1 MKTNGNA
8 SPNWELS
15 NSQRYVRGIIGAAT
29 LTAVLLVPGL
39 SEGWLF
45 LLAIIGAYEGM
56 TAIFNADLV
65 YGVLS
70 LVYAATPAIS
80 HEESEEEGT
89 TAPLITAGEQQG
101 YSMVA

>member
-1 MKTNGNA
+1 MKTNSNA
-8 SPNWELS
+8 IPNWELS
-15 NSQRYVRGIIGAAT
+15 NSQRYVRGIISAAT
-29 LTAVLLVPGL
+29 ILAVLLIPGL

-56 TAIFNADLV
+56 TAMLNADLV

-70 LVYAATPAIS
+70 LVYASTPTIS
-80 HEESEEEGT
+80 DEESEVKGAT
-89 TAPLITAGEQQG
+89 TPLVTAEEQQG

>member
-8 SPNWELS
+8 SPSWELS
-15 NSQRYVRGIIGAAT
+15 NSQRYLRGIICAAT
-29 LTAVLLVPGL
+29 LLAVLLVPGV
-39 SEGWLF
+39 
-45 LLAIIGAYEGM
+45 
-56 TAIFNADLV
+56 DLV

-70 LVYAATPAIS
+70 LVYAATPAMS

>member
-1 MKTNGNA
+1 MKTKGNE
-8 SPNWELS
+8 STYWELS
-15 NSQRYVRGIIGAAT
+15 NSQRYVRGMISAAT
-29 LTAVLLVPGL
+29 LLAVLLMPGL

-45 LLAIIGAYEGM
+45 VLAIIGAYEGM
-56 TAIFNADLV
+56 TAILNVDLV

-80 HEESEEEGT
+80 HEESEEEGA
-89 TAPLITAGEQQG
+89 TAPQITAVEQQG